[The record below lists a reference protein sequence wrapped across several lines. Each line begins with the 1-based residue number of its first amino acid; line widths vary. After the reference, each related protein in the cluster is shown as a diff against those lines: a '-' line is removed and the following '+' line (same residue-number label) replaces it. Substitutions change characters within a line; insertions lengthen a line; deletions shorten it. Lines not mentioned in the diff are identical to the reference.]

1 MPGDTMLKMNMSLAT
16 NLVALGVA
24 IAGYFLPR
32 YGAIVTTTG
41 AFALSG
47 AATNWIAIYMLFERV
62 PGLYG
67 SGVIPLR
74 FEEFKAG
81 IKRLI
86 VQEFF
91 SREHIERF
99 FAQHSATT
107 AEAVNARIDFERVFE
122 HLSDAIVESPM
133 GGMLN
138 MLGGR
143 KVLAPLK
150 EPIIDKLKGVVAELA
165 SGDAAAGGGDLSAG
179 LVRQV
184 EQIIDNRLA
193 ELTPQKVKEI
203 VEDMIRKHLGWL
215 VVWGGVF
222 GGLIGFVV
230 ELLKLA

>member
-1 MPGDTMLKMNMSLAT
+1 MPALNMSGVT
-16 NLVALGVA
+16 NLVALAVWV
-24 IAGYFLPR
+24 AGYFIPG
-32 YGAIVTTTG
+32 YGDLVTATG

-67 SGVIPLR
+67 SGVIPTR

-81 IKRLI
+81 IKHLI

-99 FAQHSATT
+99 FAMQSATT
-107 AEAVNARIDFERVFE
+107 ADAVNARIDYDRVFE
-122 HLSDAIVESPM
+122 HLTDAIAESPM

-138 MLGGR
+138 MMGGR
-143 KVLAPLK
+143 KALAPLK
-150 EPIIDKLKGVVAELA
+150 EPIVAKLQGIVAELA
-165 SGDAAAGGGDLSAG
+165 NGEAGAGGDDLTSA

-184 EQIIDNRLA
+184 EQIIDKRLA
-193 ELTPQKVKEI
+193 ELTPQKVKQI
-203 VEDMIRKHLGWL
+203 VEDMIRRHLGWL

-222 GGLIGFVV
+222 GGLIGFLVALI
-230 ELLKLA
+230 ERA

>member
-1 MPGDTMLKMNMSLAT
+1 MPKWLNMSFVT
-16 NLVALGVA
+16 NLVALIVTV
-24 IAGYFLPR
+24 AGYFVPT
-32 YGAIVTTTG
+32 YGELITATG

-47 AATNWIAIYMLFERV
+47 AATNWIAIYMLFDRV

-81 IKRLI
+81 IKHLI

-99 FAQHSATT
+99 FSSHNAST
-107 AEAVNARIDFERVFE
+107 ADAVNARIDYERVFE
-122 HLSDAIVESPM
+122 HLTDAITESPM

-138 MLGGR
+138 MMGGR
-143 KVLAPLK
+143 KALAPLK
-150 EPIIDKLKGVVAELA
+150 EPIIEKLKGVVAELA
-165 SGDAAAGGGDLSAG
+165 SGDGASGSDFTDG

-184 EQIIDNRLA
+184 EQIIDRRLA
-193 ELTPQKVKEI
+193 ELTPKKVKEI
-203 VEDMIRKHLGWL
+203 VEEMIRKHLGWL

-222 GGLIGFVV
+222 GGLIGLVV
-230 ELLKLA
+230 ALLQGR